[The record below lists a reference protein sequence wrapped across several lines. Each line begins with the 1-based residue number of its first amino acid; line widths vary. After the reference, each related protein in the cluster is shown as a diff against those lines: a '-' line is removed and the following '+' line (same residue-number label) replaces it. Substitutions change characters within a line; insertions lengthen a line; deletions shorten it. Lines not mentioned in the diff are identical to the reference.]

1 VQASKNKKHEKAVV
15 LLSGGIDSATAL
27 YIAKKK
33 GFRPTA
39 LIFDYGQR
47 HKKEIESA
55 RRIAAKAKCGYKV
68 IKVDFPRKGSALLS
82 GKERVPVRRSLSEI
96 KKTIPSTYVPA
107 RNLIFLSIAAS
118 FAESMKAKAVFIG
131 AHSQDYP
138 GYPDCRGEFFDL
150 FRKVIAAGTKY
161 GKYLKIYAPLVNKKK
176 SEIIKTAIRLKVPL
190 ELTWS
195 CYKGG
200 RAPCGVCD
208 SCFFKKKAY
217 KELNMKDPSY
227 A

>member
-1 VQASKNKKHEKAVV
+1 MKKAIV

-27 YIAKKK
+27 YLAGKK
-33 GFRPTA
+33 FRPTA

-55 RRIAAKAKCGYKV
+55 KRIAKIAKCRYKV
-68 IKVDFPRKGSALLS
+68 IKVGFPRKGSALLD
-82 GKERVPVRRSLSEI
+82 GKEGVPVRRSLKEI
-96 KKTIPSTYVPA
+96 KRTVPPTYVPA
-107 RNLIFLSIAAS
+107 RNLVFLSIAAS
-118 FAESMKAKAVFIG
+118 FAESMKAEAVFIG
-131 AHSQDYP
+131 AHSQDYS
-138 GYPDCRGEFFDL
+138 GYPDCRREFFDI

-161 GKYLKIYAPLVNKKK
+161 GRRLKIYAPFVDKKK
-176 SEIIKTAIRLKVPL
+176 SEIIKAAIRLKVPL

-200 RAPCGVCD
+200 RIPCGICD
-208 SCFFKKKAY
+208 SCFFRKRAF
-217 KELNMKDPSY
+217 KELSMEDPYY

>member
-1 VQASKNKKHEKAVV
+1 MKKAIV

-27 YIAKKK
+27 YLARKK
-33 GFRPTA
+33 FCPTA

-55 RRIAAKAKCGYKV
+55 KRIAGKAGCRYKV
-68 IKVDFPRKGSALLS
+68 VKVNFPREGSALLNAKMS
-82 GKERVPVRRSLSEI
+82 VPTVRSLREI
-96 KKTIPSTYVPA
+96 KKTVPSTYVPA
-107 RNLIFLSIAAS
+107 RNLIFLSIAVS
-118 FAESMKAKAVFIG
+118 FAESMKAEVVFIG

-138 GYPDCRGEFFDL
+138 GYPDCRREFFDL
-150 FRKVIAAGTKY
+150 FRKVIAFGTKY
-161 GKYLKIYAPLVNKKK
+161 GRRLKIYVPLVDKKK
-176 SEIIKTAIRLKVPL
+176 SEIIKTAVRLKVPL

-200 RAPCGVCD
+200 SAPCGICD
-208 SCFFKKKAY
+208 SCFFRKRAFE
-217 KELNMKDPSY
+217 ELGMQDPCY